1 MMRAAALAA
10 SVAGASGHGALT
22 FPRPRQA
29 LDKELKGKGGRPLG
43 AGCPVGPGGR
53 ESNGQSC
60 YWFSN
65 GCNIGCDAC
74 DGTLTSA
81 GHDDE
86 SYSKFLFR
94 NMTKAQLR
102 AKKLT
107 GADTIAELWSP
118 KPGDMTIDPSLKP
131 VSPHVMPK
139 KGQPNP
145 KPVIASNCGKIGV
158 PTMCDSRLRTL
169 NTLAECKSP
178 EDIYQ
183 LSPWRAPG
191 SAPVIDSCGS
201 AGGRLPGQPEGI
213 ALAVFTNSS
222 LAFEG
227 QKGSTLPAMPS
238 QATWKR

>member
-1 MMRAAALAA
+1 MRI
-10 SVAGASGHGALT
+10 SHTDGAVH
-22 FPRPRQA
+22 
-29 LDKELKGKGGRPLG
+29 
-43 AGCPVGPGGR
+43 
-53 ESNGQSC
+53 
-60 YWFSN
+60 
-65 GCNIGCDAC
+65 
-74 DGTLTSA
+74 
-81 GHDDE
+81 
-86 SYSKFLFR
+86 SKFLFR

-102 AKKLT
+102 AKHLT

-201 AGGRLPGQPEGI
+201 AGGRLHGQGI
-213 ALAVFTNSS
+213 GNAGRGYINTSAAKLADLGSKTLKPLNTGTVWTAGSS
-222 LAFEG
+222 VEVGWMQEAWHG
-227 QKGSTLPAMPS
+227 GG
-238 QATWKR
+238 

>member
-1 MMRAAALAA
+1 MRI
-10 SVAGASGHGALT
+10 SHTDGAVH
-22 FPRPRQA
+22 
-29 LDKELKGKGGRPLG
+29 
-43 AGCPVGPGGR
+43 
-53 ESNGQSC
+53 
-60 YWFSN
+60 
-65 GCNIGCDAC
+65 
-74 DGTLTSA
+74 
-81 GHDDE
+81 
-86 SYSKFLFR
+86 SKFLFR

-102 AKKLT
+102 AKHLT

-145 KPVIASNCGKIGV
+145 KPVIASNCGTIGT

-222 LAFEG
+222 LAYEG